1 MKIACNHCGEP
12 NELGRIFCTSCG
24 KRMELSSPMIED
36 ALEKR
41 RIQLNVRMFWP
52 PVLFVVAALAVLAI
66 WPRPPIAPETKGEE
80 SGTFQAKVDG
90 LVAAVKAGGSA
101 QAEFVNAEL
110 NGYLRSVAKQ
120 QKLASAGALIQP
132 GSVTIRVIDQLG
144 PLQVGNRAFGPMR
157 VSFDLVARGAPPC
170 VSSVRVGH
178 LPLPGPFKELVVK
191 QLGPKLLSGLR
202 DKGILAHIRDMKAD
216 DGKVTVTVQ
225 K

>member
-1 MKIACNHCGEP
+1 
-12 NELGRIFCTSCG
+12 
-24 KRMELSSPMIED
+24 MELSSPMIED

-157 VSFDLVARGAPPC
+157 VSAMLGPSSPTRMACAYPLTSWLAGRPRALAVC
-170 VSSVRVGH
+170 VSGICRCRVRSRNSSSSS
-178 LPLPGPFKELVVK
+178 LARSSSPGF
-191 QLGPKLLSGLR
+191 GTRAFSHTSG
-202 DKGILAHIRDMKAD
+202 I
-216 DGKVTVTVQ
+216 
-225 K
+225 